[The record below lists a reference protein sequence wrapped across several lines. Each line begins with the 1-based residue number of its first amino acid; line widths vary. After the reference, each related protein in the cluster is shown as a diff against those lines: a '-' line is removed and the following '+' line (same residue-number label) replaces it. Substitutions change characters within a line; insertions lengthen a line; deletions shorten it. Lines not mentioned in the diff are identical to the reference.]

1 MVSTKL
7 IKVKS
12 RNERLTIGKLT
23 FPFSLIIYKIMLRNT
38 DCTISALTQKAT
50 LKPEIYLLQS
60 PHRKFNLIN
69 LLTDL

>member
-23 FPFSLIIYKIMLRNT
+23 FPFSLLSIKLGSRNYRLHNFCSDT
-38 DCTISALTQKAT
+38 KSNFKVRN
-50 LKPEIYLLQS
+50 LLQS

-69 LLTDL
+69 LLTVL